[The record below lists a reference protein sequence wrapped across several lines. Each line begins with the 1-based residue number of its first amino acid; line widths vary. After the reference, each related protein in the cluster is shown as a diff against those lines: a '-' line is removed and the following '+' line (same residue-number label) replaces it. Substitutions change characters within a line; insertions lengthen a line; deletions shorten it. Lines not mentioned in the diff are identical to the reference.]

1 MSRGKILTTECVSPG
16 HPDKVADC
24 ISDAILDAYL
34 EKDPTSKV
42 AVETMVKNQV
52 SIVAG
57 EVNSKATVN
66 TQDIVEEVTRLLGYT
81 NNETRFSDKHVN
93 HISFIDKQ
101 SSELSHL
108 QKNNIVAG
116 DQGFVYGYASQDTP
130 NYLPLGSYL
139 SRKLLGKVLLNN
151 KLGPDAKSQVSIEY
165 KKGIPHKVKEM
176 TISTMHPV
184 FMDPEQYRNKEFME
198 SLLDEETEEIRNYFD
213 KNTKFLFN
221 PAGPWTVGGPD
232 ADCGLTGRKIV
243 IDQYG
248 PYSPVG
254 GGAFSGKDPSK
265 VDRSGAYLAR
275 WIAKHIVA
283 SGWAKEC
290 TVGISFII
298 GQSDGKFLSLDYGRE
313 KPFVPH
319 KFIYS
324 LVRDLFPL
332 NIEEAIREM
341 ELLNPIYL
349 KTSLHGHFGHSVE
362 IDDKTKEFPWE
373 RLNKLKEFLP
383 F

>member
-34 EKDPTSKV
+34 EKDPNSKV

-66 TQDIVEEVTRLLGYT
+66 TQDVVEEVTRLLGYT
-81 NNETRFSDKHVN
+81 NSEARFSDKHVN

-101 SSELSHL
+101 SSELS
-108 QKNNIVAG
+108 QIQQNNIVAG

-139 SRKLLGKVLLNN
+139 SRQLLGKVLLNN
-151 KLGPDAKSQVSIEY
+151 KLGPDAKSQVSIE
-165 KKGIPHKVKEM
+165 KGVPQKVKEM

-184 FMDPEQYRNKEFME
+184 FMDPQQFRNKEFME
-198 SLLDEETEEIRNYFD
+198 SLLDGESEEIRNYFD
-213 KNTKFLFN
+213 KDTKFLFN

-283 SGWAKEC
+283 AGWAKEC

-313 KPFVPH
+313 EPFVPH

-332 NIEEAIREM
+332 NIEDTIKEM
-341 ELLNPIYL
+341 GLLNPIYL
-349 KTSLHGHFGHSVE
+349 KTSLHGHFGHTIWPE
-362 IDDKTKEFPWE
+362 DKTKEFPWE

>member
-34 EKDPTSKV
+34 EKDPNSKV

-66 TQDIVEEVTRLLGYT
+66 TQDVVEEVTRLLGYT
-81 NNETRFSDKHVN
+81 NSEARFSDKHVN

-101 SSELSHL
+101 SSELS
-108 QKNNIVAG
+108 QIQQNNIVAG

-139 SRKLLGKVLLNN
+139 SRQLLGKVLLNN

-165 KKGIPHKVKEM
+165 KKGVPQKVKEM

-184 FMDPEQYRNKEFME
+184 FMDPQQFRNKEFME
-198 SLLDEETEEIRNYFD
+198 SLLDGESEEIRNYFD
-213 KNTKFLFN
+213 KDTKFLFN

-283 SGWAKEC
+283 AGWAKEC

-313 KPFVPH
+313 EPFVPH

-332 NIEEAIREM
+332 NIEDTIKEM
-341 ELLNPIYL
+341 GLLNPIYL
-349 KTSLHGHFGHSVE
+349 KTSLHGHFGHTIWPE
-362 IDDKTKEFPWE
+362 DKTKEFPWE

>member
-1 MSRGKILTTECVSPG
+1 MSRVKIITTECVSPG

-57 EVNSKATVN
+57 EVTSKETID
-66 TQDIVEEVTRLLGYT
+66 TQDVVEKVTRLLGYT
-81 NNETRFSDKHVN
+81 SSEANFSDKHVN

-101 SSELSHL
+101 SPELASL
-108 QKNNIVAG
+108 QKNTIVSG
-116 DQGFVYGYASQDTP
+116 DQGFVYGYASQEAP
-130 NYLPLGSYL
+130 NYMPLGSYL
-139 SRKLLGKVLLNN
+139 SRKLLGKVLLND
-151 KLGPDAKSQVSIEY
+151 KLGPDAKSQISIEY
-165 KKGIPHKVKEM
+165 KDGIPQKVKEM
-176 TISTMHPV
+176 VISTMHPV
-184 FMDPEQYRNKEFME
+184 FIDPKQYRNKEFMV
-198 SLLDEETEEIRNYFD
+198 SLLVDETEEIRNYFD
-213 KNTKFLFN
+213 EDTKFLFN

-283 SGWAKEC
+283 AGWAKEC

-319 KFIYS
+319 DFIYS
-324 LVRDLFPL
+324 LVLDLFPL
-332 NIEEAIREM
+332 NIDDAIREM
-341 ELLNPIYL
+341 GLLNPIYL
-349 KTSLHGHFGHSVE
+349 KTSLNGHFGHLIE
-362 IDDKTKEFPWE
+362 PDDKTKDFPWE

-383 F
+383 Y